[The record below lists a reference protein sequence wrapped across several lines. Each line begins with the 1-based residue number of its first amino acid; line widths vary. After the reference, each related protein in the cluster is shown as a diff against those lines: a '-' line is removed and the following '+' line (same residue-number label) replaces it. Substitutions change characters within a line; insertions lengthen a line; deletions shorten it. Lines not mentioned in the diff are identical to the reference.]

1 MHNRL
6 QQIILLLLATLLLG
20 LAAVATLQQANV
32 LPSATPDDNDAL
44 DIKLKAIFS
53 RSNNNRRIP

>member
-1 MHNRL
+1 MHIRL
-6 QQIILLLLATLLLG
+6 QQKILSLL
-20 LAAVATLQQANV
+20 ATLQQAYA

-53 RSNNNRRIP
+53 RSNDNRRNP